1 MIMNSLDLDKEYRE
15 LVGDTPMRIL
25 KFAYQ
30 ACFLDQGSSILNY
43 CVAALYISLRFFKAP
58 FLLMDF
64 SDKLSINLFKL
75 GRHYKKLAKFL
86 NVTMKLSEKLP
97 TIDPSVYIPRF
108 CQMMEHVFLE
118 KTNQVRE
125 TANKLLKRMKMD
137 WMAHGRRPS
146 SLCGAAILIA
156 ALNHGFKNITVKEV
170 ASKVL
175 VCEETLRKRLEE
187 FKETKTATLTYE

>member
-156 ALNHGFKNITVKEV
+156 ALNHGFKNITVKV
-170 ASKVL
+170 KNSKKKKNSKDQKIYL
-175 VCEETLRKRLEE
+175 I
-187 FKETKTATLTYE
+187 

>member
-1 MIMNSLDLDKEYRE
+1 MNSLDLEKEYRE

-64 SDKLSINLFKL
+64 SDKLSINVFKL
-75 GRHYKKLAKFL
+75 GRNYKKLAKFL

-108 CQMMEHVFLE
+108 C
-118 KTNQVRE
+118 
-125 TANKLLKRMKMD
+125 
-137 WMAHGRRPS
+137 
-146 SLCGAAILIA
+146 
-156 ALNHGFKNITVKEV
+156 
-170 ASKVL
+170 
-175 VCEETLRKRLEE
+175 
-187 FKETKTATLTYE
+187 